1 MTTRTTNTMVRAF
14 IMVKTAAGKSADL
27 REDID
32 GVEGVLEAHVVAGQY
47 DLITEAE
54 GEEVYDV
61 IHSVATDVRDL
72 DGVVDTR
79 TYICL
84 E

>member
-1 MTTRTTNTMVRAF
+1 MVRAF
-14 IMVKTAAGKSADL
+14 IMVKTASGRSADL
-27 REDID
+27 QETIAGVD
-32 GVEGVLEAHVVAGQY
+32 GVAEAHVVAGQY
-47 DLITEAE
+47 DIIVEAE

-61 IHSVATDVRDL
+61 IHTVATRVRDL
-72 DGVVDTR
+72 EGVHDTR

>member
-1 MTTRTTNTMVRAF
+1 MVRMVTAF
-14 IMVKTAAGKSADL
+14 IMIKTGAGKSADL
-27 REDID
+27 LATIR
-32 GVEGVLEAHVVAGQY
+32 GHEGVADAHIVAGQY
-47 DLITEAE
+47 DVIAEAT

-61 IHSVATDVRDL
+61 MHSVATRIRDL

-79 TYICL
+79 TYICM

>member
-1 MTTRTTNTMVRAF
+1 MVRAF
-14 IMVKTAAGKSADL
+14 IMVKTGPGHAEGLTEAVRD
-27 REDID
+27 
-32 GVEGVLEAHVVAGQY
+32 VERVLEAHVIAG
-47 DLITEAE
+47 DFDVIVEAE

-61 IHSVATDVRDL
+61 IHDAATTIRGL
-72 DGVVDTR
+72 EGVVDTK